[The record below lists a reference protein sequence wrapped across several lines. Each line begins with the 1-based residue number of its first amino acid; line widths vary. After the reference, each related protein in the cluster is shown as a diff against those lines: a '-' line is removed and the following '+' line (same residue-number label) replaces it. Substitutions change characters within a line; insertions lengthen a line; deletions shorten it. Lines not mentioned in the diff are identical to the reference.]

1 MPKRAKTKFLVFCA
15 STHHLSGILDDIVIA
30 TRMQTAFSNDDL
42 MVSTIGIYKGK
53 RESVTFL
60 LDTKLGD

>member
-15 STHHLSGILDDIVIA
+15 STHHLSGILDDIVVA
-30 TRMQTAFSNDDL
+30 TCCRRCFGYGDL
-42 MVSTIGIYKGK
+42 MVSTIGIYKG